1 VEGKSNAM
9 TSNRFMT
16 IILLADYRRGH
27 TLISFLSMLRRR
39 T

>member
-16 IILLADYRRGH
+16 IILLADYIEGVTR
-27 TLISFLSMLRRR
+27 
-39 T
+39 